1 MNFLRQFTMNHR
13 MLLIIAMSFIGII
26 IITLSALA
34 QFKSGLMDEKSA
46 QTQYLVETA
55 HSILVNYHTMASQGK
70 IDSAVAKTTAL
81 ETIKALRYNKSNY
94 FWINDMQPKMV
105 MHPIKPKLDGRDLS
119 DIKDPDGKFLFVDFV
134 NMVKSNGAGNVPY
147 LWPKP
152 GSENPVQK
160 ISYVKGFKPWGWV
173 IGSGIY
179 VDDVDTIFWKSATTL
194 AGIAIIV
201 LLPVMFL
208 SMLVA
213 RSVCTPLRTT
223 TAALHDIAQGEGD
236 LTQRLNTEGN
246 DEIAKLSTEF
256 NAFIS
261 KIQQTMI
268 KVESACGQL
277 NHASNELSGVTN
289 EGSSSMAQ
297 QHEETEQVAAAVTEM
312 SATVQEIARSAE
324 VAAAS
329 ASDAEKEAQ
338 AGMQVMQQ
346 STTAINTLSNEV
358 NNAAKVINQVEHD
371 SENIGSVLDV
381 IRGIAEQTNLLALNA
396 AIEAARA
403 GEQGRGFA
411 VVADEVRTL
420 ASRTQESTQEIQT
433 MIERLQSGSRKAV
446 EVMNSGSNTAQST
459 VETADNAASSLT
471 IIVQAINTI
480 SDMNT
485 QIASA
490 AEEQSAVAQA
500 IDESIVR
507 ISTLSEKTA
516 EGSGIVANSSND
528 LKTLGIEMK
537 SLIGT
542 FKIS

>member
-1 MNFLRQFTMNHR
+1 
-13 MLLIIAMSFIGII
+13 
-26 IITLSALA
+26 
-34 QFKSGLMDEKSA
+34 
-46 QTQYLVETA
+46 
-55 HSILVNYHTMASQGK
+55 
-70 IDSAVAKTTAL
+70 
-81 ETIKALRYNKSNY
+81 
-94 FWINDMQPKMV
+94 MQPKMV
-105 MHPIKPKLDGRDLS
+105 MHPIKPELDGRDLS
-119 DIKDPDGKFLFVDFV
+119 GIKDPDGNLLFVDFV
-134 NMVKSNGAGNVPY
+134 NMVKSNSAGNVPY

-179 VDDVDTIFWKSATTL
+179 VDDVGIIFWENATTL
-194 AGIAIIV
+194 TGISIIV
-201 LLPVMFL
+201 LLPVMLL
-208 SMLVA
+208 SMLIA

-246 DEIAKLSTEF
+246 DEIGKLSTEF

-261 KIQQTMI
+261 KIQQTI
-268 KVESACGQL
+268 TKVGSACEQL
-277 NHASNELSGVTN
+277 TTASNELSGVTN

-297 QHEETEQVAAAVTEM
+297 QHEETEQVSTAVTEM

-329 ASDAEKEAQ
+329 ASDAEEEAQ
-338 AGMQVMQQ
+338 AGMQVMKQ

-358 NNAAKVINQVEHD
+358 NNAAKVINQVEQD

-433 MIERLQSGSRKAV
+433 MIERLQNGSRKAV

-459 VETADNAASSLT
+459 VETASKAASSLT
-471 IIVQAINTI
+471 NIVQAINTI

-516 EGSGIVANSSND
+516 EGSGIVANSSNN
-528 LKTLGIEMK
+528 LKNLGVEMK